1 MTIGM
6 ILCLVF
12 GIIIIGVGISLGVY
26 SINNIETG
34 SGIAII
40 IIGVIIGIAMSAG
53 SFIYSQTESGK
64 RAIKDQKSEFNGG
77 IERILTVYDIS
88 GNIIEQYE
96 GKFDVKMTQNDQN
109 SYIKFDDEN
118 GKRHLI
124 YYTTG
129 TVIIDEK

>member
-6 ILCLVF
+6 ICCLFFGFLILVGGIAWGFSLWNDCEKGF
-12 GIIIIGVGISLGVY
+12 GIFIL
-26 SINNIETG
+26 
-34 SGIAII
+34 
-40 IIGVIIGIAMSAG
+40 IIGIIVGVSMMVG
-53 SFIYSQTESGK
+53 SLLYSQTESGK
-64 RAIKDQKSEFNGG
+64 RALKDQKSEFGGG
-77 IERILTVYDIS
+77 IERILTVYDIN

>member
-12 GIIIIGVGISLGVY
+12 GIIIIGVGISFGVWL
-26 SINNIETG
+26 INYNETG
-34 SGIAII
+34 SGIAVI

-53 SFIYSQTESGK
+53 SLIYSQTESGK
-64 RAIKDQKSEFNGG
+64 RALKDQKSEFNGG
-77 IERILTVYDIS
+77 IERTLTVYDIN